1 MRISVQNSLLVGQT
15 TTFLQVQL
23 GVDTIAILY
32 FAQARLHKLEK
43 CVNYKSGIFF
53 LDGFTT
59 LNKHRIFL
67 AGRLNKPFVK
77 ILLNFQTRRDLLSL
91 CINYI
96 LQS

>member
-23 GVDTIAILY
+23 GVDHSDFILCTSSKNASTTKVEY
-32 FAQARLHKLEK
+32 
-43 CVNYKSGIFF
+43 FF
-53 LDGFTT
+53 LNGFTI
-59 LNKHRIFL
+59 LNEHRIFP
-67 AGRLNKPFVK
+67 AGRLNKPFVE
-77 ILLNFQTRRDLLSL
+77 ILLNFQTRRNLLSL

>member
-32 FAQARLHKLEK
+32 FAQARKMCQLQKW
-43 CVNYKSGIFF
+43 NIFF
-53 LDGFTT
+53 LNGFTI
-59 LNKHRIFL
+59 LNKHRIFP
-67 AGRLNKPFVK
+67 AGRLNKPFVE
-77 ILLNFQTRRDLLSL
+77 ILLNFQTRRNLLSL

>member
-32 FAQARLHKLEK
+32 FAQARK

-53 LDGFTT
+53 SEWIYNSKQTS
-59 LNKHRIFL
+59 NIS
-67 AGRLNKPFVK
+67 GRTFE
-77 ILLNFQTRRDLLSL
+77 
-91 CINYI
+91 
-96 LQS
+96 

>member
-15 TTFLQVQL
+15 TTFPQVQL

-32 FAQARLHKLEK
+32 FAQARKMRQLQKW
-43 CVNYKSGIFF
+43 NIFV
-53 LDGFTT
+53 LNGFTI
-59 LNKHRIFL
+59 LNKHRIFP
-67 AGRLNKPFVK
+67 AGRLNKPFVE
-77 ILLNFQTRRDLLSL
+77 ILLNFQTRRNLLSL

>member
-32 FAQARLHKLEK
+32 FALTSSKNASTTKVK
-43 CVNYKSGIFF
+43 IFF
-53 LDGFTT
+53 LNGFTI

-67 AGRLNKPFVK
+67 AGRLNKPFVE